1 MILFDETENK
11 YYELMAYLLRG
22 GGGYSRGEAEE
33 LLKGRLSGE
42 ADFEVTDALFAA
54 EEGEELVFRSEGGR
68 LEPVLK
74 QTFPIRNSAI
84 ESQAAGTLPSDPYI
98 RHFLSEETVG
108 KLRAAVSGVCGEWDP
123 ADISVKNLFAR
134 GASVSDRVFREDLA
148 TVIRAIRDRR
158 AIRYDNIRPGRVEKR
173 GAKAFPVRV
182 EFSIVND
189 RFRIS
194 AYEPEERRFIKM
206 NLDTMREIGLLEEAA
221 GLDLEAEYQAFLKR
235 GTGKIL
241 LEAEPIDHVI
251 ERCFRVFSYY
261 DRKAQYD
268 KAEGRYL
275 LEISYRKADEREVV
289 KNILSLGSY
298 VVVLEPESL
307 RREVR
312 ERILAAAGR
321 YG

>member
-11 YYELMAYLLRG
+11 YYEFMAYLLRCG
-22 GGGYSRGEAEE
+22 GGFSRREAEE
-33 LLKGRLSGE
+33 LLRERLSGE

-54 EEGEELVFRSEGGR
+54 QEGEALIFRNEGGR
-68 LEPVLK
+68 LEPVLR

-84 ESQAAGTLPSDPYI
+84 ENQAAETLLSDPYI
-98 RHFLSEETVG
+98 RHFLSEETIE
-108 KLRAAVSGVCGEWDP
+108 KLRDAVGGTGAEWDP

-134 GASVSDRVFREDLA
+134 GASVSERAFREDLA
-148 TVIRAIRDRR
+148 TVIRAIRGRR
-158 AIRYDNIRPGRVEKR
+158 AIRYDNIRPGRVERR

-194 AYEPEERRFIKM
+194 AYEPTEKRFIKM
-206 NLDTMREIGLLEEAA
+206 NLDALQGIGLLEEEAE
-221 GLDLEAEYQAFLKR
+221 LDLEAEYRAFLRR
-235 GTGKIL
+235 GTRKVL
-241 LEAEPIDHVI
+241 LEVEPIGHVI

-261 DRKAQYD
+261 DRKARYD
-268 KAEGRYL
+268 RAEGRYR
-275 LEISYRKADEREVV
+275 LEVSYLEADGREVV

-298 VVVLEPESL
+298 VVVLEPEPL

-312 ERILAAAGR
+312 ERILAASR
-321 YG
+321 VYG